1 MKRRFNKVFVA
12 SAVLFAAGILVI
24 LAAWFKATAS
34 AETVPSQAPL
44 VASGF
49 QADSSSP
56 LVLSG
61 GILGDNATW
70 NPQIPPI
77 DSPTVTMIPAGPGFD
92 GADCRVEY
100 RQAEIQVPGDGNAAG
115 TLMVNVYLTRCDTYD
130 SSGSLSG
137 AYHASG
143 IYSVVSGTGR
153 FAAADGG
160 TGSIQF
166 DAHSDG
172 SVFSSINGFLMAK
185 KTK

>member
-1 MKRRFNKVFVA
+1 MKRRFNKVLAA
-12 SAVLFAAGILVI
+12 SAVLFAAGILAT
-24 LAAWFKATAS
+24 LAVRFKAAA
-34 AETVPSQAPL
+34 AETIPSQAPL

-61 GILGDNATW
+61 GILGDHAVWT
-70 NPQIPPI
+70 PQITPI
-77 DSPTVTMIPAGPGFD
+77 DSPTIATIPTGQGFD
-92 GADCRVEY
+92 GADCRAEY
-100 RQAEIQVPGDGNAAG
+100 RQAEIQVPGDSNPAG
-115 TLMVNVYLTRCDTYD
+115 TLMVNVYFTRCDTYD
-130 SSGSLSG
+130 SSGSPSG

-143 IYSVVSGTGR
+143 IYSIVSGTGR

-166 DAHSDG
+166 DADSDG
-172 SVFSSINGFLMAK
+172 RVFSSINGFLIAK